1 MEIVD
6 RTENKILSRVEISF
20 KWQHIG
26 KATPSRKD
34 VMDLVKTLEPGSN
47 PELIIVKDCNT
58 RFGQPL
64 TTGKAFIYSSEDA
77 MKVEPE
83 YIFKRHE
90 SLRSGGSTT
99 KKASEKKTEAPTE
112 EPAEEATEE
121 GGDE

>member
-1 MEIVD
+1 MIDMEIVN
-6 RTENKILSRVEISF
+6 RTENKILNRVEISF

-47 PELIIVKDCNT
+47 PDLIIVKDCNT

-83 YIFKRHE
+83 YIFKRHD
-90 SLRSGGSTT
+90 SLRSGSST
-99 KKASEKKTEAPTE
+99 KKAVEEKPVEATV
-112 EPAEEATEE
+112 EATEE